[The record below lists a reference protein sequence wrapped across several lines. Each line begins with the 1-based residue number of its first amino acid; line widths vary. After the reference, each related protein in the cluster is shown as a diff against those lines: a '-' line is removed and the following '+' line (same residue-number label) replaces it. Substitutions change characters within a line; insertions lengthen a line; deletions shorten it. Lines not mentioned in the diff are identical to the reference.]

1 VLLRD
6 AGHDSIHVRDLGLA
20 SATDDEVLARAAED
34 RWVLVT
40 ADRGDFGRLLAASG
54 ATAPSVVLLRQLPT
68 VVRAADVAALLL
80 LNLVGPAEDAL
91 DPGAFVV
98 LTPGSA
104 RVRRLPLR

>member
-1 VLLRD
+1 
-6 AGHDSIHVRDLGLA
+6 
-20 SATDDEVLARAAED
+20 
-34 RWVLVT
+34 
-40 ADRGDFGRLLAASG
+40 
-54 ATAPSVVLLRQLPT
+54 